1 MFAAE
6 AVLAIMMM
14 MMMMMYAEVCEM
26 LVDSSDDVGVT
37 SRPCLSQFGDGRCDS
52 DCDNERTQF
61 DGFDCINS
69 PAAAAATASGG
80 SATTLLNTHTEFQ
93 NILTTATEMAWT
105 IMQL

>member
-6 AVLAIMMM
+6 AVLAIM

-69 PAAAAATASGG
+69 PAAAAAASTASGG
-80 SATTLLNTHTEFQ
+80 SATTLLNTHTEFR
-93 NILTTATEMAWT
+93 TS
-105 IMQL
+105 